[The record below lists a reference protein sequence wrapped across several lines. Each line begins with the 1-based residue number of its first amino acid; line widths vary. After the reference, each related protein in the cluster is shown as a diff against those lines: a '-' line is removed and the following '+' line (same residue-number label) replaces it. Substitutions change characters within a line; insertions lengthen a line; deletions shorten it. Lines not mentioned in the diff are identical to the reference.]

1 VKFFIHNHKLLRSH
15 EKINNVDDYFVHT
28 EFTVREFTV
37 RPKPPFNFDGTVYV
51 PSHFPAPDF
60 EWQPGVMWQTL
71 NFNGELLGLK
81 MRDEG
86 EIDKPQ
92 IKLGIY
98 AKRRLSGDEAER
110 IVNELTWRYGFDEDI
125 SEFFKEFE
133 SDKFLKPAF
142 RRLRGARVNC
152 ANSLYELLVISIVLQ
167 NATVKRTVQMMN
179 NLFETFGTKIKF
191 DNKELFVYW
200 NAVGLDNISEEE
212 LRVLKVGYRAKAI
225 KRLSEAF
232 ARGKIDEVKLRKMN
246 TEDARNEV
254 VKLYGVGP
262 ATAEIL
268 LGGYLRRYDTF
279 DLKGKLWEQKILSK
293 ILFKK
298 KLVPANEITC
308 MFNKVYGKWRGLAFH
323 YIFNDLFWRHKEK
336 RISWLEKEIRL

>member
-1 VKFFIHNHKLLRSH
+1 
-15 EKINNVDDYFVHT
+15 
-28 EFTVREFTV
+28 
-37 RPKPPFNFDGTVYV
+37 
-51 PSHFPAPDF
+51 
-60 EWQPGVMWQTL
+60 
-71 NFNGELLGLK
+71 

-152 ANSLYELLVISIVLQ
+152 ANSLYELLVTSIVLQ

-212 LRVLKVGYRAKAI
+212 LRVLRVGYRAKTI

-232 ARGKIDEVKLRKMN
+232 ARGKIDKVKLRKMN

-254 VKLYGVGP
+254 MKLYGVGP
-262 ATAEIL
+262 ATVEIL

-279 DLKGKLWEQKILSK
+279 DLKGKLWEQKILSR

-308 MFNKVYGKWRGLAFH
+308 MFNKAYGKCRGLAFH